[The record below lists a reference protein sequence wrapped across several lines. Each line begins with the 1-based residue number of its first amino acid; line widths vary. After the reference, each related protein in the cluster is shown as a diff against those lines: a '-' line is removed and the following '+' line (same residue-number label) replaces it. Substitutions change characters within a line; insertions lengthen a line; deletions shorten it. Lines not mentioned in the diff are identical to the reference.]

1 MKSDPEQWDRSRWLS
16 VIGAAVS
23 LHLLGAWVFAAR
35 LPIPALS
42 EVGPTIRLGWSPAA
56 PDLLSGL
63 AAQPTLFALPER
75 SGFGADAARALP
87 KVDYEISGRRDVLG
101 FLGAG
106 PDGSRLGQ
114 VPRLP
119 RPVPAFRNDPPAP
132 EFMAPTNR
140 IAASRGLV
148 ELSIPTSLGEPLRD
162 IEAPAWTGQ
171 DSPQPTRIEF
181 AVNRS
186 GIVVTARTT
195 LSSGSREADAAALA
209 AVRTIRFRPRT
220 ASPGAGLLA
229 PESLIWGLVTLH
241 PVSAPAAP
249 AQEPAG
255 TAVAPAPAR

>member
-1 MKSDPEQWDRSRWLS
+1 VKSDPEQWDRSKWLS

-35 LPIPALS
+35 LPVPALS
-42 EVGPTIRLGWSPAA
+42 EVGPTPRLGWSPAA
-56 PDLLSGL
+56 PDLLSGF
-63 AAQPTLFALPER
+63 AAQPTLLALPDR
-75 SGFGADAARALP
+75 SGFAAEAARALP
-87 KVDYEISGRRDVLG
+87 KVDYEISGRRDVPG

-119 RPVPAFRNDPPAP
+119 RPTPAFRNDPPAP
-132 EFMAPTNR
+132 ESSAPSNR
-140 IAASRGLV
+140 IAASRGLA
-148 ELSIPTSLGEPLRD
+148 ELSVPPSIGAPLRD

-181 AVNRS
+181 AVNPA

-209 AVRTIRFRPRT
+209 AVRTTRFRPRT
-220 ASPGAGLLA
+220 GRPGVGLLA
-229 PESLIWGLVTLH
+229 PESMIWGLVTLH
-241 PVSAPAAP
+241 PVSAPAVP
-249 AQEPAG
+249 VQEPA
-255 TAVAPAPAR
+255 APAVVPAPSR